1 MPELIKN
8 LPNNIDAEK
17 AVLGAIL
24 IDEQAINS
32 ALEQINAE
40 DFYDQN
46 HIRIFN
52 AMLELDSES
61 KPIDVVTLYEKL
73 KSKKSL
79 LQEIGG
85 SGYLTDLIESV
96 PTSSNIIFY
105 AKSVKEKSILRSM
118 IKTATDIVNEGQ
130 LDQIEVNE
138 FLDQAEK
145 KLFDISQ
152 NKKRPGF
159 SSSKELVIETV
170 KIIEG
175 LAKRKE
181 AITGV
186 PSGFTKLD
194 RMTAGFQNSD
204 LIILAARPGMGKTSF
219 SLNIV
224 LNAGIINGL
233 NVGFFSLEMTK
244 EQLMMRMLSAK
255 SKINFSKL
263 RTGFL
268 SDNEFSKIV
277 DGASSFERA
286 NIFIDDT
293 PAINSLELRSRARR
307 LKSDKGLDLLIV
319 DYLQLMRG
327 INRSDNRERE
337 IAEISSALKALA
349 KELQIPILAISQ
361 LSRQT
366 EARTDK
372 KPQLSDLRES
382 GALEQ
387 DADMVMFIHRAD
399 AYQRNIEER
408 DGIAEIIVGKQ
419 RNGPTGTVALAFLDS
434 QGVPSF
440 ENLADEFTGDTVN
453 GDSDE
458 VPF

>member
-1 MPELIKN
+1 MANFIES
-8 LPNNIDAEK
+8 LPQNIDAEK
-17 AVLGAIL
+17 AVLGSIL
-24 IDEQAINS
+24 LDDQAINS
-32 ALEQINAE
+32 ALEELNTN

-46 HIRIFN
+46 HKKIFD
-52 AMLELDSES
+52 AMVELDTEN

-79 LQEIGG
+79 LQDIGG
-85 SGYLTDLIESV
+85 STYLTQLIEFV
-96 PTSSNIIFY
+96 PSSSNVNVY
-105 AKSVKEKSILRSM
+105 ARSVREKSILRSM
-118 IKTATDIVNEGQ
+118 IQTASEIVTEGQ
-130 LDQIEVNE
+130 LDQVDVND

-145 KLFDISQ
+145 RLFDISQ

-159 SSSKELVIETV
+159 VSSQELSKETI
-170 KIIEG
+170 KIIEK
-175 LAKRKE
+175 LATRKE

-186 PSGFTKLD
+186 PSGFKKLD
-194 RMTAGFQNSD
+194 KMTAGLQSAD

-224 LNAGIINGL
+224 LNAAINNGL

-244 EQLMMRMLSAK
+244 EQLMMRMISCK
-255 SKINFSKL
+255 SKINFSKI

-268 SDNEFSKIV
+268 SENELNLIRSNNE
-277 DGASSFERA
+277 SFQRS

-327 INRSDNRERE
+327 VNRGENRERE
-337 IAEISSALKALA
+337 IAEISSSLKALA
-349 KELQIPILAISQ
+349 KELEIPIIAISQ

-387 DADMVMFIHRAD
+387 DADMVMFIHRGD
-399 AYQRNIEER
+399 AYKRNVEER
-408 DGIAEIIVGKQ
+408 DGLAEIIIGKQ
-419 RNGPTGTVALAFLDS
+419 RNGPTGTVTLAFLDS

-440 ENLADEFTGDTVN
+440 ENLADEFSEGL
-453 GDSDE
+453 DS
-458 VPF
+458 

>member
-1 MPELIKN
+1 MAEFLKT
-8 LPNNIDAEK
+8 LPQNIEAEK
-17 AVLGAIL
+17 AVLGSIL
-24 IDEQAINS
+24 LDDQAING
-32 ALEQINAE
+32 ALEEVGIN

-46 HIRIFN
+46 HKKIFS
-52 AMLELDSES
+52 AMLELDGEN

-73 KSKKSL
+73 KSKKSM

-85 SGYLTDLIESV
+85 STYLTQLVEFV
-96 PTSSNIIFY
+96 PSSSNVNIY
-105 AKSVKEKSILRSM
+105 ARSVREKSILRSM
-118 IKTATDIVNEGQ
+118 IQTASEIVSEGQ
-130 LDQIEVNE
+130 MDQIDVND

-145 KLFDISQ
+145 RLFDISQ

-159 SSSKELVIETV
+159 VSSQELAIETI
-170 KIIEG
+170 KIIEN

-186 PSGFTKLD
+186 PSGFKRLD
-194 RMTAGFQNSD
+194 KMTAGLQSSD

-219 SLNIV
+219 GLNIV
-224 LNAGIINGL
+224 LNAAITNGL

-244 EQLMMRMLSAK
+244 EQLMMRMLSSK
-255 SKINFSKL
+255 SKINFSKI

-268 SDNEFSKIV
+268 SDNELESIKNSS
-277 DGASSFERA
+277 SSFERS
-286 NIFIDDT
+286 NIYIDDT

-327 INRSDNRERE
+327 VTRNDNRERE
-337 IAEISSALKALA
+337 IAEISSALKSLA
-349 KELQIPILAISQ
+349 KELQIPIIAISQ

-387 DADMVMFIHRAD
+387 DADMVLFIHRAD
-399 AYQRNIEER
+399 AYKRNIEER
-408 DGIAEIIVGKQ
+408 DGVAEIIIGKQ
-419 RNGPTGTVALAFLDS
+419 RNGPTGTVTLAFLDS

-440 ENLADEFTGDTVN
+440 ENLAEEYTEDL
-453 GDSDE
+453 DS
-458 VPF
+458 

>member
-1 MPELIKN
+1 MAEFLKT
-8 LPNNIDAEK
+8 LPQNIDAEK
-17 AVLGAIL
+17 AVLGSIL
-24 IDEQAINS
+24 LDDQAINA
-32 ALEQINAE
+32 ALEEVGTN

-46 HIRIFN
+46 HRKIFS
-52 AMLELDSES
+52 AMLELDSEN

-79 LQEIGG
+79 LQEVGG
-85 SGYLTDLIESV
+85 STYLTQLVESV
-96 PTSSNIIFY
+96 PSSSNINIY
-105 AKSVKEKSILRSM
+105 ARSVREKSILRSM
-118 IKTATDIVNEGQ
+118 IQTASDIVSEGQ
-130 LDQIEVNE
+130 LDQVDVND

-159 SSSKELVIETV
+159 MSSKELSQETI
-170 KIIEG
+170 KIIEN

-186 PSGFTKLD
+186 PSGFKKLD
-194 RMTAGFQNSD
+194 KMTAGLQSSD

-224 LNAGIINGL
+224 LNAAITNGL

-244 EQLMMRMLSAK
+244 EQLMMRMLSSK
-255 SKINFSKL
+255 SKINFSKI

-268 SDNEFSKIV
+268 SDNELDSIKNC
-277 DGASSFERA
+277 SNSFERS
-286 NIFIDDT
+286 NIYIDDT

-327 INRSDNRERE
+327 ITRSDNRERE
-337 IAEISSALKALA
+337 IAEISSALKSLA
-349 KELQIPILAISQ
+349 KELQIPIIAISQ

-387 DADMVMFIHRAD
+387 DADMVLFIHRGD
-399 AYQRNIEER
+399 AYKRNIEER
-408 DGIAEIIVGKQ
+408 DGIAEIIIGKQ
-419 RNGPTGTVALAFLDS
+419 RNGPTGTVTLAFLDS

-440 ENLADEFTGDTVN
+440 ENLAEEYSEDL
-453 GDSDE
+453 DS
-458 VPF
+458 

>member
-1 MPELIKN
+1 MVNFIES
-8 LPNNIDAEK
+8 LPQNIDAEK
-17 AVLGAIL
+17 AVLGSIL
-24 IDEQAINS
+24 LDDQAINS
-32 ALEQINAE
+32 ALEELNTN

-46 HIRIFN
+46 HKKIFD
-52 AMLELDSES
+52 AMVELDTEN

-79 LQEIGG
+79 LQDIGG
-85 SGYLTDLIESV
+85 STYLTQLIEFV
-96 PTSSNIIFY
+96 PSSSNVNVY
-105 AKSVKEKSILRSM
+105 ARSVREKSILRSM
-118 IKTATDIVNEGQ
+118 IQTASEIVTEGQ
-130 LDQIEVNE
+130 LDQVDVND

-145 KLFDISQ
+145 RLFDISQ

-159 SSSKELVIETV
+159 ISSQELSKETI
-170 KIIEG
+170 KIIEK
-175 LAKRKE
+175 LATRKE

-186 PSGFTKLD
+186 PSGFKKLD
-194 RMTAGFQNSD
+194 KMTAGLQSAD

-224 LNAGIINGL
+224 LNAAINNGL

-244 EQLMMRMLSAK
+244 EQLMMRMISCK
-255 SKINFSKL
+255 SKINFSKI

-268 SDNEFSKIV
+268 SENELNLIRSNNE
-277 DGASSFERA
+277 SFQRS

-327 INRSDNRERE
+327 VNRGENRERE
-337 IAEISSALKALA
+337 IAEISSSLKALA
-349 KELQIPILAISQ
+349 KELEIPIIAISQ

-387 DADMVMFIHRAD
+387 DADMVMFIHRGD
-399 AYQRNIEER
+399 AYKRNVEER
-408 DGIAEIIVGKQ
+408 DGLAEIIIGKQ
-419 RNGPTGTVALAFLDS
+419 RNGPTGTVTLAFLDS

-440 ENLADEFTGDTVN
+440 ENLADEFSEGL
-453 GDSDE
+453 DS
-458 VPF
+458 